1 MIDDDSALVGFVILG
16 LSCIGNPPPSEAGYW
31 FEVQGG
37 DSVWSEVKPI
47 PAYVQ
52 YKD

>member
-16 LSCIGNPPPSEAGYW
+16 LSCISNPPPSDAGYW
-31 FEVQGG
+31 FEVQ
-37 DSVWSEVKPI
+37 DNSSKWTEVYPT